1 MVPCLASFF
10 FGGGSIF
17 YHITLDRGG
26 DKKPRFTGFFVYI
39 NGDKKRLPF
48 AGESYRSSKPIAG
61 QLRSK
66 P

>member
-1 MVPCLASFF
+1 MEEEEFD
-10 FGGGSIF
+10 
-17 YHITLDRGG
+17 HITLDRGG

-61 QLRSK
+61 
-66 P
+66 